1 MCREGQQ
8 SGQKDTGRRIAS
20 VRQSTLLKATATA
33 SYHLLGLHGC
43 CSSVAVSSS
52 FTDPEASGS
61 RETQDVLWGCKR
73 SRQSPAEK
81 YPEAGFIAQLMYNS
95 KDQRW
100 PYGVPPP
107 HFSPL
112 QVSMNSQLGR

>member
-1 MCREGQQ
+1 MCRERLQ
-8 SGQKDTGRRIAS
+8 SGQKDTGRRIAN
-20 VRQSTLLKATATA
+20 VRQSMLLEATAIA
-33 SYHLLGLHGC
+33 PYHLLGLHGC
-43 CSSVAVSSS
+43 CSSVSVSSS
-52 FTDPEASGS
+52 LTDPEASGS

-81 YPEAGFIAQLMYNS
+81 YPEAGFISQLMCNS

-107 HFSPL
+107 NISPL
-112 QVSMNSQLGR
+112 QVSMNCQLGR